1 MEIGSMDANA
11 GLDRFATM
19 DEIQAALTVVP
30 DVFIPCETD
39 NLWEVQSDRGGYV
52 RITTGEEGS
61 SLLSLFEK
69 VDSTIN

>member
-1 MEIGSMDANA
+1 MEIGPLDANA

-30 DVFIPCETD
+30 DLIFPYETGD
-39 NLWEVQSDRGGYV
+39 FWEVQSDCGGYV
-52 RITTGEEGS
+52 RIATEDEGD

-69 VDSTIN
+69 LDSSTN